1 MEADINT
8 EVALLKK
15 EVSDIKVIF
24 SRLDVAIEKI
34 TDVSSCVNRMLAVHE
49 EKIANAEEA
58 QIKAN
63 TEFTTDIKEL
73 HSRVTSNYKELT
85 EMITM
90 QHKEQALHIQQLQND
105 LNGRVGILEKWRW
118 LIIGGA
124 IVVGFAL
131 QKMPIWG
138 WLLPRIVYNHIHVCR
153 TKVFKSNIFTTTTI

>member
-24 SRLDVAIEKI
+24 SRLDIAIEKI

-118 LIIGGA
+118 LIIGGS
-124 IVVGFAL
+124 IVMGFII
-131 QKMPIWG
+131 QKMPVWG
-138 WLLPRIVYNHIHVCR
+138 
-153 TKVFKSNIFTTTTI
+153 

>member
-1 MEADINT
+1 MSQDINT

-49 EKIANAEEA
+49 EKIANQEEA
-58 QIKAN
+58 QSRAN

-90 QHKEQALHIQQLQND
+90 QHKEQALHIQQLKHD
-105 LNGRVGILEKWRW
+105 LNSRVGILERWRW

-124 IVVGFAL
+124 IVIGFIL
-131 QKMPIWG
+131 QKLPIW
-138 WLLPRIVYNHIHVCR
+138 
-153 TKVFKSNIFTTTTI
+153 S

>member
-24 SRLDVAIEKI
+24 SRLEVAIEKI

-58 QIKAN
+58 QMRAN
-63 TEFTTDIKEL
+63 TEFTHDIKEL

-85 EMITM
+85 EMITL

-138 WLLPRIVYNHIHVCR
+138 
-153 TKVFKSNIFTTTTI
+153 

>member
-1 MEADINT
+1 MNQDINT

-24 SRLDVAIEKI
+24 SRLDIAIEKI

-58 QIKAN
+58 QVRAN

-85 EMITM
+85 EMM
-90 QHKEQALHIQQLQND
+90 QLHHKEQALHIQQLQND

-138 WLLPRIVYNHIHVCR
+138 
-153 TKVFKSNIFTTTTI
+153 

>member
-34 TDVSSCVNRMLAVHE
+34 TDVSTCVNRMLAVHE

-58 QIKAN
+58 QMRAN
-63 TEFTTDIKEL
+63 TEFTHDIKEL

-85 EMITM
+85 EMM
-90 QHKEQALHIQQLQND
+90 QLHHKEQALHIQQLQND

-118 LIIGGA
+118 LIIGGS
-124 IVVGFAL
+124 IVMGFII
-131 QKMPIWG
+131 QKMPVWG
-138 WLLPRIVYNHIHVCR
+138 
-153 TKVFKSNIFTTTTI
+153 

>member
-24 SRLDVAIEKI
+24 SRLDIAIEKI

-58 QIKAN
+58 QMRAN
-63 TEFTTDIKEL
+63 TEFTNDIKEL

-85 EMITM
+85 EMM
-90 QHKEQALHIQQLQND
+90 QLHHKEQALHIQQLQND

-118 LIIGGA
+118 LIIGGS
-124 IVVGFAL
+124 IVIGFAL
-131 QKMPIWG
+131 QKMPIW
-138 WLLPRIVYNHIHVCR
+138 
-153 TKVFKSNIFTTTTI
+153 S

>member
-24 SRLDVAIEKI
+24 SRLDIAIEKI

-58 QIKAN
+58 QMRAN
-63 TEFTTDIKEL
+63 TEFTNDIKEL

-85 EMITM
+85 EMM
-90 QHKEQALHIQQLQND
+90 QLHHKEQALHIQQLQND

-118 LIIGGA
+118 LIIGGS
-124 IVVGFAL
+124 IVMGFII

-138 WLLPRIVYNHIHVCR
+138 
-153 TKVFKSNIFTTTTI
+153 

>member
-58 QIKAN
+58 QMRAN
-63 TEFTTDIKEL
+63 TEFTHDIKEL

-85 EMITM
+85 EMM
-90 QHKEQALHIQQLQND
+90 QLHHKEQALHIQQLQND

-118 LIIGGA
+118 LIIGGS
-124 IVVGFAL
+124 IVMGFII
-131 QKMPIWG
+131 QKMPVWG
-138 WLLPRIVYNHIHVCR
+138 
-153 TKVFKSNIFTTTTI
+153 

>member
-1 MEADINT
+1 MDADINT

-24 SRLDVAIEKI
+24 SRLDIAIEKI
-34 TDVSSCVNRMLAVHE
+34 SDVSSCVNRMLAVHE

-58 QIKAN
+58 QVRAN
-63 TEFTTDIKEL
+63 TEFTYDIKEL

-85 EMITM
+85 EMITL

-138 WLLPRIVYNHIHVCR
+138 
-153 TKVFKSNIFTTTTI
+153 

>member
-49 EKIANAEEA
+49 EKIANQEEA
-58 QIKAN
+58 QSRAN
-63 TEFTTDIKEL
+63 TEFTNDIKEL

-85 EMITM
+85 DMIT
-90 QHKEQALHIQQLQND
+90 QHHKEQALQMQQIKND
-105 LNGRVGILEKWRW
+105 LNSRVGILEKWRW
-118 LIIGGA
+118 LIIGGS
-124 IVVGFAL
+124 IVIGFII
-131 QKMPIWG
+131 QKFLI
-138 WLLPRIVYNHIHVCR
+138 L
-153 TKVFKSNIFTTTTI
+153 S

>member
-58 QIKAN
+58 QSRAN
-63 TEFTTDIKEL
+63 TEFTHDINEL
-73 HSRVTSNYKELT
+73 HSRVTSNY
-85 EMITM
+85 
-90 QHKEQALHIQQLQND
+90 KEQALHIQQLQND

-138 WLLPRIVYNHIHVCR
+138 
-153 TKVFKSNIFTTTTI
+153 

>member
-34 TDVSSCVNRMLAVHE
+34 TDVSTCVNRMLAVHE

-138 WLLPRIVYNHIHVCR
+138 
-153 TKVFKSNIFTTTTI
+153 

>member
-34 TDVSSCVNRMLAVHE
+34 TDVSTCVNRMLAVHE

-58 QIKAN
+58 QVRAN
-63 TEFTTDIKEL
+63 TEFTHDIKEL

-85 EMITM
+85 EMITL

-138 WLLPRIVYNHIHVCR
+138 
-153 TKVFKSNIFTTTTI
+153 

>member
-34 TDVSSCVNRMLAVHE
+34 TDVSTCVNRMLAVHE

-58 QIKAN
+58 QLRAN
-63 TEFTTDIKEL
+63 TEFTHDIKEL

-85 EMITM
+85 EMITL

-138 WLLPRIVYNHIHVCR
+138 
-153 TKVFKSNIFTTTTI
+153 

>member
-1 MEADINT
+1 MSADINT

-58 QIKAN
+58 QSRAN
-63 TEFTTDIKEL
+63 IEFTNDIKEL

-85 EMITM
+85 DMITQ
-90 QHKEQALHIQQLQND
+90 QHKEQALHIQQLKND
-105 LNGRVGILEKWRW
+105 LNSRVGVLEKWRW
-118 LIIGGA
+118 LIIGGS
-124 IVVGFAL
+124 IVVGFII
-131 QKMPIWG
+131 QKFLI
-138 WLLPRIVYNHIHVCR
+138 L
-153 TKVFKSNIFTTTTI
+153 S

>member
-1 MEADINT
+1 MSQDLNT

-24 SRLDVAIEKI
+24 SRLDIAIEKI

-49 EKIANAEEA
+49 EKIANQEEA
-58 QIKAN
+58 QSRAN

-85 EMITM
+85 DMITQ
-90 QHKEQALHIQQLQND
+90 QHKEQAIQIRQLQND

-118 LIIGGA
+118 LIIGGS
-124 IVVGFAL
+124 IVVGFII
-131 QKMPIWG
+131 QKFLI
-138 WLLPRIVYNHIHVCR
+138 L
-153 TKVFKSNIFTTTTI
+153 S

>member
-24 SRLDVAIEKI
+24 SRLDIAIEKI

-58 QIKAN
+58 LTKAN
-63 TEFTTDIKEL
+63 VEFTNDIKEL

-90 QHKEQALHIQQLQND
+90 QHKEQALHIQQLKHD
-105 LNGRVGILEKWRW
+105 LNSRVGILERWRW

-124 IVVGFAL
+124 IVIGFIL
-131 QKMPIWG
+131 QKLPIW
-138 WLLPRIVYNHIHVCR
+138 
-153 TKVFKSNIFTTTTI
+153 S

>member
-58 QIKAN
+58 QIRAN
-63 TEFTTDIKEL
+63 TEFTHDIKEL

-85 EMITM
+85 EMM
-90 QHKEQALHIQQLQND
+90 QLHHKEQALHIQQLQND

-138 WLLPRIVYNHIHVCR
+138 
-153 TKVFKSNIFTTTTI
+153 

>member
-1 MEADINT
+1 MESDINT

-34 TDVSSCVNRMLAVHE
+34 SDVSTCVNRMLAVHE
-49 EKIANAEEA
+49 EKIANQEEA
-58 QIKAN
+58 QIRAN
-63 TEFTTDIKEL
+63 TEFTHDIKEL

-85 EMITM
+85 EMITL

-138 WLLPRIVYNHIHVCR
+138 
-153 TKVFKSNIFTTTTI
+153 

>member
-85 EMITM
+85 EMITL

-138 WLLPRIVYNHIHVCR
+138 
-153 TKVFKSNIFTTTTI
+153 

>member
-1 MEADINT
+1 MEAYINT

-138 WLLPRIVYNHIHVCR
+138 
-153 TKVFKSNIFTTTTI
+153 

>member
-34 TDVSSCVNRMLAVHE
+34 TDVSSCVNRMLAAHE

-58 QIKAN
+58 QIRAN
-63 TEFTTDIKEL
+63 TEFTHDIKEL

-85 EMITM
+85 EMI
-90 QHKEQALHIQQLQND
+90 QLHHKEQALHIQQLQND

-138 WLLPRIVYNHIHVCR
+138 
-153 TKVFKSNIFTTTTI
+153 

>member
-1 MEADINT
+1 MNADINT

-58 QIKAN
+58 QSRAN

-85 EMITM
+85 EMITL

-138 WLLPRIVYNHIHVCR
+138 
-153 TKVFKSNIFTTTTI
+153 